1 MVASFAVS
9 LTLCIIGIIGLSAGP
24 LMLLGNP
31 LPDERY
37 DKKSSHDADPRST
50 LRAGVR
56 RIFLPAPLDAQAGAE
71 VQTGLSP
78 RLQSHPVGP
87 LYGHAME
94 VPASAQSDD
103 GKAQIHYT
111 TIYKVFAKWADD
123 GSLKQAFIASVR
135 HLAEH
140 HQLDLSI
147 LHGDGTNTVA
157 KKGGD
162 GIGYSGHKH
171 QKGEK
176 IIAII
181 DNNGFVLAPLPVAP
195 VNESDTV
202 LLPEGLNELKRMA
215 RLTDLKI
222 DGSYLNLDGGFDS
235 RHNRKA
241 IFNAGLIPNIKENPR
256 NRKAPKR
263 GRKRLFNAAIHSL
276 RLCVERTFAWE
287 DKFKRLLL
295 RFEFI
300 QQRHYGMKLMGYT
313 LINLRHF
320 CGA

>member
-1 MVASFAVS
+1 
-9 LTLCIIGIIGLSAGP
+9 
-24 LMLLGNP
+24 MLLRMP
-31 LPDERY
+31 LPESDMTE
-37 DKKSSHDADPRST
+37 SPATTPIPVQLSESEFTAFFFPQLSMPRRGPKCKLGYHCVFNLILWVLYT
-50 LRAGVR
+50 GMQWKC
-56 RIFLPAPLDAQAGAE
+56 LPVPRTAE
-71 VQTGLSP
+71 
-78 RLQSHPVGP
+78 
-87 LYGHAME
+87 
-94 VPASAQSDD
+94 
-103 GKAQIHYT
+103 GKPQIHYT
-111 TIYKVFAKWADD
+111 TIYKVFAKWSDD

-135 HLAEH
+135 HLASH
-140 HQLDLSI
+140 RQLDLSI

-181 DNNGFVLAPLPVAP
+181 DNNGFVLAPIPVAP
-195 VNESDTV
+195 VNEPDTV
-202 LLPEGLNELKRMA
+202 LLPDGLNELKRVA
-215 RLTDLKI
+215 RLADLKI
-222 DGSYLNLDGGFDS
+222 DGAYLNLDGGFDS

-256 NRKAPKR
+256 NRQVPKR
-263 GRKRLFNAAIHSL
+263 GRKRLFNAAVHSL
-276 RLCVERTFAWE
+276 RLRVERTFAWE

-300 QQRHYGMKLMGYT
+300 QQRHYAMKLMGYT